1 VPVTLSRPNTQLAT
15 SAAAAVRYLPIDSA
29 KSFGGVL
36 LDRLKHELLGPFE
49 AVHFT
54 YKEHIRCIEDAHKG
68 TELEL
73 RFHEDLLVYA
83 GKYYGDF
90 EICGGQC
97 LDYKNLVPEFFAS
110 LDLITGLAE
119 SIVRSSGSSTFS
131 TAVVRGSRL

>member
-1 VPVTLSRPNTQLAT
+1 MSNVPPPVFVASP
-15 SAAAAVRYLPIDSA
+15 VFIH
-29 KSFGGVL
+29 L
-36 LDRLKHELLGPFE
+36 LHGRDDPDQDMTDWGFAGPLLGPFE

-54 YKEHIRCIEDAHKG
+54 YREHIRCIEDAHKG

-90 EICGGQC
+90 EICGGQR

-110 LDLITGLAE
+110 LVSLRVWPRASSE
-119 SIVRSSGSSTFS
+119 AVRASAPNG
-131 TAVVRGSRL
+131 RLGP